1 MITQHTNISL
11 RGLNTFGIDAIAHR
25 MLSFS
30 HEADLPELLRSLEH
44 ERNRLILGGGSN
56 ILFTGDYQGTIL
68 QPLLRGIEVVN
79 ESRDHVLVRVACSEP
94 WDDFVAWTVEKGWGG
109 VENLSLIPGMTGS
122 SPIQNIGAYGVEVGE
137 VVHSVEYIDL
147 LTGRKNLIR
156 GAECEFGYRTSI
168 FKTRL
173 KGQVLISHVLF
184 LLSKDPVIRA
194 HYGGLTGEMSNMGVQ
209 DIRTVRQAVCTIRR
223 KKLPDPAVTGNAG
236 SFFKNPVVPASL
248 ADDILASFP
257 DMPRYDAGEN
267 WIKIPAGWLI
277 EKCGWKGFREGDAG
291 VHPLQALVLVNYGSA
306 TGKDILSLAQRIRES
321 VQEKFHISLE
331 MEVNVIE

>member
-1 MITQHTNISL
+1 MITQHANISL
-11 RGLNTFGIDAIAHR
+11 RDLNTFGIDAIANR

-30 HEADLPELLRSLEH
+30 HEADLPELLRSMEH

-147 LTGRKNLIR
+147 LSGRTHIIQ

-184 LLSKDPVIRA
+184 LLSKDPVLRT
-194 HYGGLTGEMSNMGVQ
+194 HYGGLAGEMNNMGVQ
-209 DIRTVRQAVCTIRR
+209 DIRAVRQAVCTIRR

-236 SFFKNPVVPASL
+236 SFFKNPVVQASL
-248 ADDILASFP
+248 AHDILASFP
-257 DMPRYDAGEN
+257 DMPRYEAGEN
-267 WIKIPAGWLI
+267 LIKIPAGWLI

-306 TGKDILSLAQRIRES
+306 TGKEILSLAQRIRLS
-321 VQEKFHISLE
+321 VNEKFKINLE